1 MKIGIVGREAKKF
14 TPETERQARVQIR
27 RLIQGADLVISGRSP
42 LGGIDVWAVEEAA
55 WAGIPTREY
64 APKNMSWEAEG
75 GFRDRNI
82 KIAQDSDLVASI
94 VVRTLPDSYRGRR
107 FPGGCYHCKTP
118 PEDHVKSGGCWTM
131 RTAAEMG
138 KQTELVVV

>member
-1 MKIGIVGREAKKF
+1 MKIGIVGCEGQKF

-107 FPGGCYHCKTP
+107 FPGRLLPLQDPARGPCEVGRVLDDAH
-118 PEDHVKSGGCWTM
+118 GG
-131 RTAAEMG
+131 G
-138 KQTELVVV
+138 DG